1 MVPSKPALGPHR
13 QIQSPGVGNSS
24 SARAAPAFSVASGA
38 HAEELHRLN
47 WALAAYARS
56 SAALIHSATFEE
68 LVAGVCHAI
77 VGEDHYL
84 LAAAGLVEEGPGEAV
99 RMVAGAGRA
108 VAYLEGLSLSGAE
121 MDGFGHGPTARA
133 IRSGEPSIM
142 RDAREEP
149 AQSPWRKRALD
160 FGIRSSVT
168 VPFLRG
174 GRVAGVLKVYANKPD
189 AFGTRELDVFAQLG
203 RELAFALGVLEE
215 RSQRRAAEEAR
226 GAAEERAQES
236 LAELARAARVVSLG
250 AFAASLAHE
259 VNQPVAAI
267 MANGEAALRW
277 LSKSPANLEE
287 VRAALVRIT
296 RDAERTSAVVGR
308 TRGMLAKGLGQR
320 QMVDVGQL
328 LEETIQFTHPQLRRA
343 QVRAEVTVAEGL
355 PQAWVDPVQVQ
366 QVMVNLVTNA
376 TDAMRPVTGRRR
388 VLRAFVELCPDG
400 MILIRVADTGTGIGE
415 AYADRVFDHLFTT
428 KPEGV
433 GLGLPICKS
442 IVEAHGG
449 RISMKPN
456 SPFGTVFS
464 FTLPPVADD
473 SVPN

>member
-1 MVPSKPALGPHR
+1 MVRSRPALR
-13 QIQSPGVGNSS
+13 AERRTQSGEGGSS
-24 SARAAPAFSVASGA
+24 PAGSPFSVAGA
-38 HAEELHRLN
+38 ADAEELHRLN

-56 SAALIHSATFEE
+56 SAALIHSSTFEQ
-68 LVAGVCHAI
+68 LVTGVCHAI

-84 LAAAGLVEEGPGEAV
+84 LAAAGLVDDAPGEAV

-108 VAYLEGLSLSGAE
+108 AAYLEGLSLSGGTMA
-121 MDGFGHGPTARA
+121 GFGEGPTARA

-149 AQSPWRKRALD
+149 VQSPWRERALA

-174 GRVAGVLKVYANKPD
+174 DRVAGVLKVYADKPD

-215 RSQRRAAEEAR
+215 RAQRQAAEEAR
-226 GAAEERAQES
+226 QAAEERAQES

-267 MANGEAALRW
+267 MANGEAAMRW
-277 LSKSPANLEE
+277 LSKTPANLDE

-308 TRGMLAKGLGQR
+308 TRGMLAKGLGER
-320 QMVDVGQL
+320 QIVDVGQL
-328 LEETIQFTHPQLRRA
+328 LEETIQFTQPQLRRA
-343 QVRAEVTVAEGL
+343 QVRVELAVGEDL

-376 TDAMRPVTGRRR
+376 LDAMKPVTGRRR
-388 VLRAFVELCPDG
+388 VLRASTELCPDG
-400 MILIRVADTGTGIGE
+400 MILTRVADTGTGIGE
-415 AYADRVFDHLFTT
+415 AYAGQVFDHLFTT

-449 RISMKPN
+449 RISMKSN
-456 SPFGTVFS
+456 APFGTVFS
-464 FTLPPVADD
+464 FTLPPATAE